1 MVHGKQG
8 DRNAVHALCRLYVLD
23 LDVLTGG
30 GKVQQRTA
38 EADEST
44 GDEHGGHD
52 HTLGI
57 DAEADAGVAVLA
69 AGLQLEAEIRL
80 LQQDVHDDGH
90 NNNDEDADIRGA
102 VREEL
107 LQAGRREAVSRR
119 HGAGLV
125 LHIVID
131 RGDLD
136 EIVHKIHAD
145 VVHHDRRND
154 DIHAAIGVQQAGEQG
169 PQGAADHAG
178 QQWNDPSECSGEI
191 PDAGSIDAA
200 ESAHDELAGAADVE
214 DACLEAEADAKAGHD
229 DRHGIIQHVA
239 EGLHAAVEAAR
250 DERTEGRECIRGIR
264 RQQNNEADEQTGQNG
279 QDGGKHAR
287 VVSLAARSKGTC
299 LIFHFTAPF
308 LDRKFYHI
316 HYSMDIS
323 RCQTVAYHLYKGKI
337 ETFKT

>member
-1 MVHGKQG
+1 MM
-8 DRNAVHALCRLYVLD
+8 A
-23 LDVLTGG
+23 T
-30 GKVQQRTA
+30 TI
-38 EADEST
+38 T
-44 GDEHGGHD
+44 M
-52 HTLGI
+52 
-57 DAEADAGVAVLA
+57 
-69 AGLQLEAEIRL
+69 
-80 LQQDVHDDGH
+80 
-90 NNNDEDADIRGA
+90 
-102 VREEL
+102 EEL

-178 QQWNDPSECSGEI
+178 QQRNDPSECSREI

-250 DERTEGRECIRGIR
+250 DVRTEGRECIRGIR

-279 QDGGKHAR
+279 QNGGKHAR

-308 LDRKFYHI
+308 RLLPD
-316 HYSMDIS
+316 M
-323 RCQTVAYHLYKGKI
+323 
-337 ETFKT
+337 